1 MSKEASPQAPQ
12 SASTTSTQPGF
23 VGFVVEAESYT
34 EARAVVYTAE
44 STLLR
49 YGALAL
55 IEEPSGR
62 RYLALVR
69 DVSERSMMPSI
80 DQERLKEVTRI
91 VTSSTFQDARKV
103 LELLFSPSQ
112 SLIRWHG
119 VRELELRILGEID
132 AGKLVLPARPPRPSA
147 LVVEPDPSLLQDI
160 VSRGLGARG
169 LYLGQL
175 AYNPGVSV
183 LLDPDKL
190 TMHLAV
196 VGQTGSGK
204 TETVKRLVAEYVW
217 RKPFFSTSGG
227 VIVFD
232 IAGEYT
238 GYPYAAPTTVPLLDA
253 VMKPGSF
260 GAPKEGLKW
269 IKGARKTILVPYD
282 LASIGFRAV
291 AEINYFT
298 GLAPLLRELAK
309 RYNLV
314 EAKALAYGRHSIYLV
329 DAGGSISRITRSQA
343 ANMIANEDFLVVAAP
358 LPSSLGVDE
367 VEELS
372 RSASAAFK
380 DLAESIADSLG
391 VLEVATINEVKG
403 LAEAVSAL
411 KKMLTGNQQPY
422 PVAKTIASA
431 ILGAARVYESLVERG
446 EDPDTAEGRAC
457 SALRSS
463 LSKYTRFVDC
473 WAWASLAAYMVAEE
487 ADELLS
493 SLGGLDDDTK
503 RKLARIASYHP
514 SPSNTENEPGVSP
527 WEVLGLATSVDPVI
541 EQLANRQLT
550 RVVEEGL
557 GRAASIIKEQSW
569 QTRSSIARGL
579 SRIARRVSPFLDAS
593 HYRLLVKRLVNGF
606 SIVHLAPPSR
616 GDTDHAVARLVAEA
630 FAVSLAEYSPGR
642 RTLIVVEEAHNLA
655 PASTEKA
662 SKHML
667 LRVAREG
674 RKWGLSLVLVTQR
687 PGFIDP
693 GVLSQASTLI
703 ALRITNPDDIAGL
716 RKGSESTSQELVEKL
731 PDLEQGQAIVA
742 GMAVPERRVPLLVR
756 VEKLW
761 PRQAPSQAPGEE
773 RTPREG
779 SEELGAG
786 EQRG

>member
-1 MSKEASPQAPQ
+1 MSQEASSQQ
-12 SASTTSTQPGF
+12 GSAGPSFAGF
-23 VGFVVEAESYT
+23 IVEAESYT
-34 EARAVVYTAE
+34 EARAVVYTTE

-55 IEEPSGR
+55 VEEPGGR
-62 RYLALVR
+62 KYLALVR

-80 DQERLKEVTRI
+80 DQERLREVTRI
-91 VTSSTFQDARKV
+91 VTGSTFQDARKV

-119 VRELELRILGEID
+119 VRELQLRILGEIE
-132 AGKLVLPARPPRPSA
+132 ANKLVLPARPPRPSA
-147 LVVEPDPSLLQDI
+147 LVLEPEPRLLQGI
-160 VSRGLGARG
+160 VSGRLGAQG

-175 AYNPGVSV
+175 AYNPGISV

-204 TETVKRLVAEYVW
+204 TETVKRLVAEYAW
-217 RKPFFSTSGG
+217 RKPLFSTSGG
-227 VIVFD
+227 IIVFD

-238 GYPYAAPTTVPLLDA
+238 GYPYTNPSTVPLLDA
-253 VMKPGSF
+253 LMEPGDF
-260 GAPKEGLKW
+260 GAPEQGLSW

-291 AEINYFT
+291 AEINYFA
-298 GLAPLLRELAK
+298 GLAPLLRELAR
-309 RYNLV
+309 RYSLV
-314 EAKALAYGRHSIYLV
+314 EAKALAYGRHGIYLV
-329 DAGGSISRITRSQA
+329 DASGNTSRITRSQA
-343 ANMIANEDFLVVAAP
+343 ANIITNEDFLVVAAP
-358 LPSSLGVDE
+358 LPSSLGVEE

-372 RSASAAFK
+372 RSASAAFR
-380 DLAESIADSLG
+380 DLAESVADSLG
-391 VLEVATINEVKG
+391 VLEVAVINEVKG
-403 LAEAVSAL
+403 LAEAVSVL
-411 KKMLTGNQQPY
+411 KRMLTGDQQPY
-422 PVAKTIASA
+422 NVAKTIASA
-431 ILGAARVYESLVERG
+431 VLRAARTYESLVEKG
-446 EDPDTAEGRAC
+446 ENPDTAEGRAC

-493 SLGGLDDDTK
+493 SLGGVYDDTG
-503 RKLARIASYHP
+503 RKLARIASYYP
-514 SPSNTENEPGVSP
+514 APSNTENEPGVSP

-541 EQLANRQLT
+541 EQLANRRLT

-557 GRAASIIKEQSW
+557 ARAASVIKEQSW
-569 QTRSSIARGL
+569 QTRSSLARGL

-593 HYRLLVKRLVNGF
+593 HYRLLVERLVNGL

-616 GDTDHAVARLVAEA
+616 GDTDYAVARLIAEA
-630 FAVSLAEYSPGR
+630 FTVSLAEYIPGR

-655 PASTEKA
+655 PASIEKA

-703 ALRITNPDDIAGL
+703 ALRITNPDDIMGL
-716 RKGSESTSQELVEKL
+716 RRGSESTSQELVERL

-742 GMAVPERRVPLLVR
+742 GMAVPERRVPLLVK

-761 PRQAPSQAPGEE
+761 PKQS
-773 RTPREG
+773 
-779 SEELGAG
+779 
-786 EQRG
+786 